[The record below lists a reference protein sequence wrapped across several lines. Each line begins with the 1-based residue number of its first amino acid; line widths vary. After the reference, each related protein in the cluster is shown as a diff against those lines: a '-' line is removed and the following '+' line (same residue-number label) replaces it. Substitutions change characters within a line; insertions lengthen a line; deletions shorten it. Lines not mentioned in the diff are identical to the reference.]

1 MNIVIAGAGK
11 FGKELTENLSK
22 LKHNVTII
30 DNKSDVIEEV
40 VNQYDVME
48 IGRASCRERV

>member
-1 MNIVIAGAGK
+1 MCYWNSSLEVIIMNIVIAGAGK

-30 DNKSDVIEEV
+30 DNKSDVIE
-40 VNQYDVME
+40 
-48 IGRASCRERV
+48 